1 MTFCR
6 SLYGMVGNMDTNP
19 TTFFS
24 YSFLD
29 TLMMIRL
36 CLFGAGRTG
45 PVDSR
50 PTRFT
55 LALIRS
61 RFITFYAAA

>member
-1 MTFCR
+1 MTLCR
-6 SLYGMVGNMDTNP
+6 FLYGMVGNMDTNP

-24 YSFLD
+24 YFLD

-36 CLFGAGRTG
+36 CLSGAGRTG
-45 PVDSR
+45 PVDLR

-55 LALIRS
+55 LALMRS
-61 RFITFYAAA
+61 RFITFSAAA